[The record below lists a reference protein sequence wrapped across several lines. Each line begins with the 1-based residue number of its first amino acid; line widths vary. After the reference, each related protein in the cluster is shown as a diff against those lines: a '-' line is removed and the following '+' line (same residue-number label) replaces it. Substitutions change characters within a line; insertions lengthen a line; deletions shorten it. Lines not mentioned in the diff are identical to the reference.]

1 MNNNSMT
8 HDLTNF
14 IFRPTKYLILY
25 GERKDSIWYPQ
36 IMYIDSIEVEKKTG
50 MGPGFENPHE
60 FKMFPNNRI
69 QLSENV
75 MVKFSCEFDFKPYPF
90 DKHEC
95 NLAWYDR
102 NSVKS
107 ILMNQVMKIGIK
119 VKIIFSI

>member
-1 MNNNSMT
+1 M

-95 NLAWYDR
+95 NLA
-102 NSVKS
+102 
-107 ILMNQVMKIGIK
+107 
-119 VKIIFSI
+119 

>member
-1 MNNNSMT
+1 
-8 HDLTNF
+8 
-14 IFRPTKYLILY
+14 
-25 GERKDSIWYPQ
+25 
-36 IMYIDSIEVEKKTG
+36 

-102 NSVKS
+102 EYVNN
-107 ILMNQVMKIGIK
+107 IMMNQVIKIGMYVGLKSNLNFI
-119 VKIIFSI
+119 SIYVHY